1 MVDNPDG
8 VIYRCTRN
16 TCTVAIDDIPAIS
29 DQDEILLPISKLH
42 FPECESCPEL
52 RNHLA
57 ILETGPNSLEPISL
71 CVFYRLHGSHRSLVK
86 RELVCPCKPLPQPEP
101 VASPDPETVSRSE
114 PVNVVSQSPVE
125 DTPEVIS
132 APAAIPGNVWTDE
145 EVDTIKVCGTAE
157 DACVRY
163 ADTHPGQR
171 NSNAVTQK
179 WMKIQRRGGLLQIG
193 KNCVISDT
201 ASVNAGKTAK
211 VISFCEGKHVA
222 NVEVIGEALST
233 YQYDVHQLTGATL

>member
-1 MVDNPDG
+1 MSDG
-8 VIYRCTRN
+8 VIYECPRG
-16 TCTVAIDDIPAIS
+16 CTVALDDCATIP
-29 DQDEILLPISKLH
+29 DESILLPISGLSI
-42 FPECESCPEL
+42 PECEECPNRMEY
-52 RNHLA
+52 LA
-57 ILETGPNSLEPISL
+57 ILDPAGNPSETAPL
-71 CVFYRLHGSHRSLVK
+71 CRFSRNHRSHRNLVPH
-86 RELVCPCKPLPQPEP
+86 VCTCKPIPQPEP
-101 VASPDPETVSRSE
+101 APAPESVLLSE
-114 PVNVVSQSPVE
+114 PTSQAPIVDKQAAANNVPV
-125 DTPEVIS
+125 TPS
-132 APAAIPGNVWTDE
+132 TTWTDE